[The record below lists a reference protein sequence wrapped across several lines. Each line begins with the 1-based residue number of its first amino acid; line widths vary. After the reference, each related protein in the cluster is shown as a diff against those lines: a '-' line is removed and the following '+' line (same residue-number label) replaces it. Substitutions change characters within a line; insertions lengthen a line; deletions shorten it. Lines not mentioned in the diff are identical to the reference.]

1 MFKLNV
7 CSHKILLEIR
17 WVKWTD

>member
-1 MFKLNV
+1 MFKLNL